1 MNMAI
6 GTTPRIWTMMAA
18 AIACLGIAAWSDGT
32 AWAGQERTATAG
44 DAGPAGVFN
53 PETFTLDNGMRV
65 VVVSNHRVPVV
76 SHMVWYMVGAA
87 DEPPGKSG
95 IAHFLEHLMFKGTK
109 TRKAGEF
116 SRMVARNG
124 GRENA
129 FTSSDYTGYFQTVAK
144 DRLEMV
150 MELEADRMTN
160 LVLKADEVE
169 PERQVIFEERRAR
182 TDNDP
187 AAILREH
194 VNATLFLNHP
204 YGRPVIGWEHEV
216 RALSLEDLAA
226 FYARWY
232 APNNAILTVAGDITA
247 AELRPLAEKYY
258 GEIPARPMAARV
270 RPQEPPQ
277 KAARSVVMK
286 DARVRQPAW
295 SRTYLAPSHTTGATR
310 HAYPLEVLVE
320 ILGQGATSRL
330 YRSLVV
336 ERKLAVSA
344 GAFYDAD
351 GLGPSTLVVYAS
363 PTPGVDVETLA
374 AAVDGEIAA
383 LLSGGVSDDEVARA
397 KRRMRAST
405 VYARDSLRTGVR
417 VLGAA
422 LATGRTVEEVEAWPA
437 RIDAVTVG
445 QIAEGAHAVFDESRS
460 VTALL
465 LPEKGA

>member
-1 MNMAI
+1 
-6 GTTPRIWTMMAA
+6 MMVV
-18 AIACLGIAAWSDGT
+18 AIACLGIAAWS
-32 AWAGQERTATAG
+32 AGSALAGKERAATAG
-44 DAGPAGVFN
+44 IVKTAGVFN

-65 VVVSNHRVPVV
+65 VVVTNHRVPVV
-76 SHMVWYMVGAA
+76 SHMIWYMVGAA

-95 IAHFLEHLMFKGTK
+95 IAHFLEHLMFKATK

-124 GRENA
+124 GSENA
-129 FTSSDYTGYFQTVAK
+129 FTSSDYTGYFQTVAR
-144 DRLEMV
+144 DRLKMV

-160 LVLKADEVE
+160 LVLEAEEVE
-169 PERQVIFEERRAR
+169 IERQVIFEERRAR
-182 TDNDP
+182 TDNNPD
-187 AAILREH
+187 ATLREY
-194 VNATLFLNHP
+194 VNATLFFNHP
-204 YGRPVIGWEHEV
+204 YGRPVIGWEHEI
-216 RALSLEDLAA
+216 RALNLDDLAA

-247 AELRPLAEKYY
+247 AELRPLAEKFY
-258 GEIPARPMAARV
+258 GKIPARAMPARV

-277 KAARSVVMK
+277 KAARRVVMK

-295 SRTYLAPSHTTGATR
+295 SRTYLAPSHTAGESR

-344 GAFYDAD
+344 GAYYDANS
-351 GLGPSTLVVYAS
+351 LGPSTLGVYAS
-363 PTPGVDVETLA
+363 PTPGVDIETLA
-374 AAVDGEIAA
+374 AAIKGEIAA
-383 LLSGGVSDDEVARA
+383 LLRDGVSADELERA
-397 KRRMRAST
+397 KRRMQAST
-405 VYARDSLRTGVR
+405 VYARDSLGTGMR

-422 LATGRTVEEVEAWPA
+422 LATGRTVEEVESWPA
-437 RIDAVTVG
+437 RIDAVTIG
-445 QIAEGAHAVFDESRS
+445 QIAGGARAVFDVGRS

>member
-1 MNMAI
+1 MTS
-6 GTTPRIWTMMAA
+6 GTSPRTWMKSAL
-18 AIACLGIAAWSDGT
+18 AIAFLGIVAWSAG
-32 AWAGQERTATAG
+32 AARAGQERTATDG

-150 MELEADRMTN
+150 MKMEADRMSN

-169 PERQVIFEERRAR
+169 TERQVIFEERRAR

-194 VNATLFLNHP
+194 VDATLFLNHP

-216 RALSLEDLAA
+216 RALSPEDLAA

-258 GEIPARPMAARV
+258 GKISARPMPARA

-277 KAARSVVMK
+277 KAARSVVLK

-295 SRTYLAPSHTTGATR
+295 SRTYLAPSHGTGETR
-310 HAYPLEVLVE
+310 HVYPLEVLVE

-344 GAFYDAD
+344 GAFYNAD
-351 GLGPSTLVVYAS
+351 GLGPSTFVVHAS

-383 LLSGGVSDDEVARA
+383 LLRDGVSEDEVARA

-405 VYARDSLRTGVR
+405 VYARDSLSTGVR

-422 LATGRTVEEVEAWPA
+422 LATGRTVEEVESWPA
-437 RIDAVTVG
+437 RIDAVTAG
-445 QIAEGAHAVFDESRS
+445 EIAAGARAVFDESRS